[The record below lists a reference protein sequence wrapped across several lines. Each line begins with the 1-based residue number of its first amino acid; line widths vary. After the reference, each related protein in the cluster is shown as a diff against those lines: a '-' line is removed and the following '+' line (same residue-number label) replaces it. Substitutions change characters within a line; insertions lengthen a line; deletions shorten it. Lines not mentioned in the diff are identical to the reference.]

1 MTLSGKLVQ
10 VARPTQENSLAEG
23 MVGTAWSAIDMDDD
37 PTSAGSAPDM
47 YILEA
52 EGLED
57 QEKIAGLLFS
67 EAELEP
73 LP

>member
-23 MVGTAWSAIDMDDD
+23 MVGTAWSALDMDDGAA
-37 PTSAGSAPDM
+37 SAASGPDL
-47 YILEA
+47 YILEP
-52 EGLED
+52 EGLDD

>member
-23 MVGTAWSAIDMDDD
+23 MVGKAWSAVVMDYD
-37 PTSAGSAPDM
+37 PTSAGSATDM
-47 YILEA
+47 YSREG
-52 EGLED
+52 EGLEE